1 MEWISPPIRES
12 WGTRSSVLEVPS
24 DNYYPRLI
32 SGVGGSGGGRGGGG
46 RGGGTS
52 VAERSNTCSLQC
64 PTICGVCHV
73 TIIMSGTQCSGAFT
87 GHS

>member
-32 SGVGGSGGGRGGGG
+32 SGVGGAGWWGGGSGEEGAGGGG
-46 RGGGTS
+46 EQ
-52 VAERSNTCSLQC
+52 ALQN
-64 PTICGVCHV
+64 VV
-73 TIIMSGTQCSGAFT
+73 TLVHFSALRFVECVMSR
-87 GHS
+87 